1 VIYTPPYDNVLP
13 SLRPVYERSAELA
26 GEPGHGFRWDTAP
39 QEKLGEHLATFYWR
53 GTISLEDP
61 LLQTYW
67 RNAPTE
73 ARRHVIDFLGRSVK
87 DLPEL
92 EADVEARLLA
102 FWDFAVAEATL
113 TESLDELAP
122 FGWWFGSTA
131 LPVRWRLDHLLTML
145 RKKVKP
151 DPAFVVAEEL
161 PTVAEQEPRD
171 AVEALRRLLEL
182 EERLWSFDSWREQIE
197 QVLKHALEQ
206 SDPDARRAAEDTT
219 HWLGALGYREYRR
232 LLE

>member
-1 VIYTPPYDNVLP
+1 
-13 SLRPVYERSAELA
+13 
-26 GEPGHGFRWDTAP
+26 
-39 QEKLGEHLATFYWR
+39 
-53 GTISLEDP
+53 
-61 LLQTYW
+61 
-67 RNAPTE
+67 
-73 ARRHVIDFLGRSVK
+73 
-87 DLPEL
+87 
-92 EADVEARLLA
+92 
-102 FWDFAVAEATL
+102 
-113 TESLDELAP
+113 
-122 FGWWFGSTA
+122 
-131 LPVRWRLDHLLTML
+131 ML

-161 PTVAEQEPRD
+161 PAVAEQEPRD

-206 SDPDARRAAEDTT
+206 PDPDARRAAEDTT